1 MNYSKNGMYPEP
13 LPDRIRL
20 PNGDTRTK
28 PLSQEDLQLAGYVVA
43 EDPPV
48 VQSLETFEWTGTT
61 WVVYPKSQQ
70 EIDSQWINIRK
81 QRDEKIKEVEW
92 RYNRYY
98 RHERLGLPQ
107 IDSLQNLDTY
117 IQALA
122 DITKQ
127 TNPYAIIWP
136 VLIV

>member
-1 MNYSKNGMYPEP
+1 MLYSHKGKYPEQ
-13 LPDRIRL
+13 LPNRIRMPDGL
-20 PNGDTRTK
+20 TRTK
-28 PLSQEDLQLAGYVVA
+28 PFSEDDLFIAGYHQIS
-43 EDPPV
+43 PPS
-48 VQSLETFEWTGTT
+48 SLKWYEKLDWSGTD
-61 WVVYPKSQQ
+61 WVITQKDIS
-70 EIDSQWINIRK
+70 EIWSFIRK

-107 IDSLQNLDTY
+107 IDSIQNLDTY